1 MSGTAKPLQ
10 LKQPLLISALI
21 AEIARQS
28 PQSNVNQAQFAAI
41 VEAANHVVSV
51 FSHEH
56 AGEQQ

>member
-28 PQSNVNQAQFAAI
+28 PHINVNTAQFAAI
-41 VEAANHVVSV
+41 IDAANRVVFAFNNDSGD
-51 FSHEH
+51 
-56 AGEQQ
+56 A